1 MQQFIPNSQ
10 YPGVRDEFYRREW
23 TKDVNNFATHYRN
36 IDVLLAPLD
45 TNSFNEVKS
54 ELKFAEAGFTHT
66 AVICTNYGPYT
77 IGSRSLFKKG
87 GEIDPE
93 GNCILIDPTQAHK
106 AWFKAIKKLADQ
118 PELIKLLQD
127 NMYEHVKDDYDINN
141 VTAKR
146 AQWYKEIVKK

>member
-1 MQQFIPNSQ
+1 M
-10 YPGVRDEFYRREW
+10 
-23 TKDVNNFATHYRN
+23 
-36 IDVLLAPLD
+36 LLAPLD

-66 AVICTNYGPYT
+66 AVICSNYGPYT

-93 GNCILIDPTQAHK
+93 GNCILIDPQKAHK
-106 AWFKAIKKLADQ
+106 AWFKAIKKLAEQ